1 MHGNGA
7 KDGMNKRIIS
17 QWLRG
22 RAAVQRR
29 AHRRLRTPN
38 AARATGASARP
49 PSAPAAAGQR
59 IAYILSMFPAL
70 SETFI
75 LREILELRR
84 RGVEIRIHSLK
95 PCSDAIVH
103 PEAKTLVAE
112 GRVQYA
118 SPARGLLR
126 FAGLAL
132 RHPRRVWGAMAD
144 FRRSF
149 TGSGL
154 SLAKSFTSMALA
166 ADLIP
171 ALRAQGITHIHAP
184 WATYPSTAAWF
195 CSRLAG
201 FSFSFTARAHDLFL
215 EDHGLAVKLR
225 EARFTQT
232 ITEYNRSLI
241 RRRFPDP
248 EPKPLHVI
256 HSALDLGDFNAR
268 RAPVQPSLI
277 LSIGRMVEMKGFP
290 DLIDACALMRDQG
303 ISFQC
308 LIIGRG
314 PLRQAL
320 QRRIEMRELQHWV
333 RIEDPMPQ
341 AGIRRLLS
349 QASCF
354 VLPCV
359 TAADGDQD
367 GIPNVLMEAM
377 AARVPVVSC
386 PTSGVPELVQHGRTG
401 LLAEARNPHS
411 LAFQVRKLLHDPE
424 LGLRLA
430 EAGRLK
436 VEDEFNI
443 RKNAA
448 RLADLFPAS

>member
-1 MHGNGA
+1 
-7 KDGMNKRIIS
+7 MNKRILKH
-17 QWLRG
+17 WLRG
-22 RAAVQRR
+22 RAAGHRQAQRKVRITPSPRLAQR
-29 AHRRLRTPN
+29 A
-38 AARATGASARP
+38 AVAP
-49 PSAPAAAGQR
+49 PAHAGQR

-84 RGVEIRIHSLK
+84 RDVEIQIHSLK
-95 PCSDAIVH
+95 PCTDALVH
-103 PEAKTLVAE
+103 PEARTLVGQ
-112 GRVQYA
+112 GRVHYA
-118 SPARGLLR
+118 SPTRAVLR
-126 FAGLAL
+126 FLGLAL
-132 RHPRRVWGAMAD
+132 RHPRRVWRVMDD

-171 ALRAQGITHIHAP
+171 SLRAQGITHIHAP

-215 EDHGLAVKLR
+215 EDHALAVKLR

-248 EPKPLHVI
+248 DPKPLHVI
-256 HSALDLGDFNAR
+256 HSALDLADFPAR
-268 RAPVQPSLI
+268 RHPVQPALI
-277 LSIGRMVEMKGFP
+277 LSIGRMVEMKGFA

-303 ISFQC
+303 IAFQC
-308 LIIGRG
+308 LIVGRG
-314 PLRQAL
+314 PL
-320 QRRIEMRELQHWV
+320 QRELLKRIELRELQHWV
-333 RIEDPMPQ
+333 
-341 AGIRRLLS
+341 
-349 QASCF
+349 
-354 VLPCV
+354 
-359 TAADGDQD
+359 
-367 GIPNVLMEAM
+367 PNVLMEAM
-377 AARVPVVSC
+377 AARCPVVSC

-411 LAFQVRKLLHDPE
+411 LALQVRRLLHDPG
-424 LGLRLA
+424 LGERLA

-448 RLADLFPAS
+448 RLADLFPAA

>member
-1 MHGNGA
+1 
-7 KDGMNKRIIS
+7 MNKRILKH
-17 QWLRG
+17 WLRG
-22 RAAVQRR
+22 RAAGHRQAQRKVRITPSPRLAQR
-29 AHRRLRTPN
+29 A
-38 AARATGASARP
+38 AVAP
-49 PSAPAAAGQR
+49 PAHAGQR

-84 RGVEIRIHSLK
+84 RDVEIQIHSLK
-95 PCSDAIVH
+95 PCTDALVH
-103 PEAKTLVAE
+103 PEARTLVGQ
-112 GRVQYA
+112 GRVHYA
-118 SPARGLLR
+118 SPPRAVLR
-126 FAGLAL
+126 FLGLAL
-132 RHPRRVWGAMAD
+132 RHPRRVWRVMDD

-171 ALRAQGITHIHAP
+171 SLRAQGITHIHAP

-215 EDHGLAVKLR
+215 EDHALAVKLR

-248 EPKPLHVI
+248 DPKPLHVI
-256 HSALDLGDFNAR
+256 HSALDLADFPAR
-268 RAPVQPSLI
+268 RHPVQPALI
-277 LSIGRMVEMKGFP
+277 LSIGRMVEMKGFA

-303 ISFQC
+303 IAFQC
-308 LIIGRG
+308 MIVGRG
-314 PLRQAL
+314 PL
-320 QRRIEMRELQHWV
+320 QRELLKRIELRELQHWV
-333 RIEDPMPQ
+333 RLEAPMPQ
-341 AGIRRLLS
+341 ADIRRLLA

-377 AARVPVVSC
+377 AARCPVVSC

-411 LAFQVRKLLHDPE
+411 LALQVRRLLHDPE
-424 LGLRLA
+424 LGERLA

-448 RLADLFPAS
+448 RLADLFPAA

>member
-1 MHGNGA
+1 M
-7 KDGMNKRIIS
+7 KRRNLS
-17 QWLRG
+17 GWLRE
-22 RAAVQRR
+22 
-29 AHRRLRTPN
+29 RTPAHDEPGSES
-38 AARATGASARP
+38 AAS
-49 PSAPAAAGQR
+49 SPADAGVAGKAR

-75 LREILELRR
+75 LREIMELRR
-84 RGVEIRIHSLK
+84 RGVEIDIFSLK
-95 PCSDAIVH
+95 PCSDALVH
-103 PEAKTLVAE
+103 PGARELVEE
-112 GRVQYA
+112 GRVHYA
-118 SPARGLLR
+118 SPWRGLLR
-126 FAGLAL
+126 FTRLLLTRPGQVLK
-132 RHPRRVWGAMAD
+132 VMAD

-149 TGSGL
+149 TGSGM
-154 SLAKSFTSMALA
+154 SLAKSFTSMVLA

-171 ALRAQGITHIHAP
+171 FLRAEGVTHIHAP

-215 EDHGLAVKLR
+215 EDHGIGIKLR
-225 EARFTQT
+225 EARFAQT

-241 RRRFPDP
+241 RRRFPSP
-248 EPKPLHVI
+248 EPTALHVI
-256 HSALDLGDFNAR
+256 HSALDLADFHAR
-268 RAPVQPSLI
+268 REPVQPALL
-277 LSIGRMVEMKGFP
+277 LSIGRMVEMKGFA
-290 DLIDACALMRDQG
+290 DLIDACALLRDRQ
-303 ISFQC
+303 IAFQC

-314 PLRQAL
+314 PLHKELSRQL
-320 QRRIEMRELQHWV
+320 EQRGLSDCVSIQPPV
-333 RIEDPMPQ
+333 PQ
-341 AGIRRLLS
+341 AEIRRLLT
-349 QASCF
+349 QATCF

-359 TAADGDQD
+359 TASDGDQD

-401 LLAEARNPHS
+401 LLAEPRNPHS
-411 LAFQVRKLLHDPE
+411 LAYQIRRLLFDEE
-424 LGLRLA
+424 LRERLS

-448 RLADLFPAS
+448 RLAELFPAD